1 MKREEAKNIIQDCL
15 EEGYDTGKYEKLIA
29 NILTIPYKKMS
40 HKLEGNSIR
49 EAFRDSINSY
59 TILGIY
65 EDVEK
70 KKIALLEVYL
80 KNTGSLQNARTMQRN
95 FVADFL
101 K

>member
-70 KKIALLEVYL
+70 KKKNQHKLLKL
-80 KNTGSLQNARTMQRN
+80 RKMKLLLQLQ
-95 FVADFL
+95 
-101 K
+101 